1 MDGMVIRVYGKG
13 IIKGMWTTLK
23 HLFEW
28 DITVQYPEEEVYLQ
42 PRYRGHLIFEFD
54 KCIACNLCIKSCPNN
69 VLALEE
75 GRDELTKKKKALSFS
90 IDHQYCMF
98 CNLCV
103 EACPTKTLY
112 FNHDFELSQ
121 YDRDKIKVVYQ
132 RPASLDAV
140 VIKNDA
146 EVSGDETATSEAEDK
161 KAKQI
166 AAMINAVKKNPTKVL
181 SKFVEGE
188 AAAEILAEI
197 LTNDEAKLEKLVP
210 LMIEDKE
217 KAAKIAQAYVNKELK
232 AREKGG
238 NEE

>member
-13 IIKGMWTTLK
+13 LIKGMWTTLK

-28 DITVQYPEEEVYLQ
+28 DITVQYPEEKVYLQ

-54 KCIACNLCIKSCPNN
+54 KCIACGLCIKSCPNN
-69 VLALEE
+69 VLALVEA
-75 GRDELTKKKKALSFS
+75 RDEVNKKKKALSFS

-121 YDRDKIKVVYQ
+121 YDRDKIKVVYE
-132 RPASLDAV
+132 RPASLDVEIIAS
-140 VIKNDA
+140 D
-146 EVSGDETATSEAEDK
+146 GDTVKADEGGEDK

-166 AAMINAVKKNPTKVL
+166 SAMINAVKKNPLKVL
-181 SKFVEGE
+181 SKFVDGE
-188 AAAEILAEI
+188 EQAEILAGI

-210 LMIEDKE
+210 LMIDDKE
-217 KAAKIAQAYVNKELK
+217 KAQKIAQAYVNKELK

-238 NEE
+238 SEE